1 MSTENDTKE
10 QFWAALRYCYER
22 SDFNN
27 QEALASEADVSQS
40 TISEMLSKKKG
51 FRPPT
56 QAKIARVFGY
66 ELIDFLALGRSLLRR
81 GGPPPGQAA
90 WTPGE
95 SKGAPNAWE
104 IAPQARIAEAAAKW
118 GSGLEGSSSFYREVP
133 VYETARLLEAP
144 NGLLFDSTDTGS
156 YSVAVS
162 RSDLF
167 GRETHVLAAVVMADK
182 AMEATIPEGST
193 VVVDADDKVFVQG
206 KLFVV
211 KLPGQERGIIRRVQ
225 KWAKGYV
232 LVCDNTKFPPEPLE
246 AAWQDL
252 CAGRVVRAWKNME
265 NA

>member
-1 MSTENDTKE
+1 MSENDTKE

-27 QEALASEADVSQS
+27 QEALASEASVSQS

-90 WTPGE
+90 WTVGE
-95 SKGAPNAWE
+95 NRGQNGWE
-104 IAPQARIAEAAAKW
+104 PSGSFSSRVSESQPMW
-118 GSGLEGSSSFYREVP
+118 GTGLESASAFYREVP
-133 VYETARLLEAP
+133 VYETARLLEGP
-144 NGLLFDSTDTGS
+144 NGLLFDSTDAGS
-156 YSVAVS
+156 YTVAVS

-167 GRETHVLAAVVMADK
+167 GRENHVLAAMVMSDK
-182 AMEATIPEGST
+182 SMEPTIPEGST
-193 VVVDADDKVFVQG
+193 VVIDADDKVFVQG
-206 KLFVV
+206 RLYVIR
-211 KLPGQERGIIRRVQ
+211 LPEQERGIIRRVQ
-225 KWAKGYV
+225 KWSKGYI
-232 LVCDNTKFPPEPLE
+232 LMCDNPKEGIEPLE
-246 AAWQDL
+246 LGWHNL
-252 CAGRVVRAWKNME
+252 CAGRVIRAWKNME